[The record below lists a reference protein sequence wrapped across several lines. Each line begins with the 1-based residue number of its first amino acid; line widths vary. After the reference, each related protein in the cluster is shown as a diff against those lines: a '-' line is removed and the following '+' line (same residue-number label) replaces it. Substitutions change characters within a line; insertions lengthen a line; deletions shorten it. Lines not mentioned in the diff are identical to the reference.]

1 MYLLKERA
9 SNLDTTNDLGGSA
22 MNANNIKT
30 NQLNSVNQQARLLM
44 VGNRKRQN
52 NRQSSMLERLVEQ
65 INLK

>member
-1 MYLLKERA
+1 
-9 SNLDTTNDLGGSA
+9 
-22 MNANNIKT
+22 MNANTSKT

>member
-1 MYLLKERA
+1 
-9 SNLDTTNDLGGSA
+9 
-22 MNANNIKT
+22 MNANTIKT

-52 NRQSSMLERLVEQ
+52 NRQSSMLERAVEQ